1 VLGAVATVVQLG
13 GILVAGVLASAA
25 LANAL
30 AYASAAA
37 YRRRHPPRCLF
48 DDDVPPWPVRAL
60 QASRIFA
67 GESVALALVLLATP
81 LALGGSRRAGGDGR
95 RRPLVLVHG
104 YGLHAASFVLLA
116 RRLRRDG
123 WPDVLAV
130 ALAPVGGTIERRAER
145 LGAAIDRIRT
155 AACATHVDVVAHGM
169 GGLVARACVRARG
182 RAAGIGRLVTL
193 GTPHQGT
200 SAVPWL
206 DLDPVVRHLR
216 PGSALIERLVADDPV
231 PALADCTAL
240 YSADDAHVVPTSAGY
255 WPGAFS
261 IEVRGVGHVALLWS
275 RRVYE
280 LVRENLEAPP
290 LAVADAAP

>member
-1 VLGAVATVVQLG
+1 VTTVVQLG

-37 YRRRHPPRCLF
+37 YRRRHPPRCPL
-48 DDDVPPWPVRAL
+48 DDDKAPPWPARAL
-60 QASRIFA
+60 QASRTFV

-81 LALGGSRRAGGDGR
+81 LALGGSRRVAAGAA

-104 YGLHAASFVLLA
+104 YGLHAGSFVALA

-123 WPDVLAV
+123 WPVHAL

-145 LGAAIDRIRT
+145 LGETIDRIRT
-155 AACATHVDVVAHGM
+155 GAGAPHVDVVAHGM
-169 GGLVARACVRARG
+169 GGLVARAWVRARG
-182 RAAGIGRLVTL
+182 RASGVGRLVTL

-200 SAVPWL
+200 SALPWL
-206 DLDPVVRHLR
+206 GFDPVVEEMR
-216 PGSALIERLVADDPV
+216 PGSPLLAHLAAADPV
-231 PALADCTAL
+231 PGLADCIAI
-240 YSADDAHVVPTSAGY
+240 YSADDARVVPASAGY
-255 WPGAFS
+255 WPGAFG
-261 IEVRGVGHVALLWS
+261 IEVRGVGHVMLLWS

-280 LVRENLEAPP
+280 LVRENLEAPA
-290 LAVADAAP
+290 LAAADAAP